1 MGSHCEKGLAGQ
13 LFLAKLMEMQDC
25 EDQALGPENP
35 EFQCSLV
42 SRAPHPAL
50 SGLAG
55 QEEAWMLSASP
66 PSSPSCAELI
76 LPRDSEHI
84 LEPQG

>member
-1 MGSHCEKGLAGQ
+1 MGSHGEKGLAGQ

-35 EFQCSLV
+35 ESQCSLV
-42 SRAPHPAL
+42 SRAPHPPP
-50 SGLAG
+50 SGWAG
-55 QEEAWMLSASP
+55 QEEAWMLS
-66 PSSPSCAELI
+66 SSPSSSPFCAELI
-76 LPRDSEHI
+76 PPRDSEHI